1 MSFACV
7 GPWYEK
13 RTSRE
18 RQGKDDR
25 VGGGCPTDASFHPF
39 SLYISSHLDVFVH
52 ISTNLSQRE
61 SNISNKPDHIGVGS
75 TITRTPPP
83 PLPLPLLPSS
93 SPRVHI
99 YPPRRLNIYFID
111 TNIQLS
117 LVTDHVSSL
126 LLRQGTCDLPSPLPL
141 SPSPPLPIFPPSPPT
156 THHVV
161 EDQARS
167 LQTGRQ
173 GALPT
178 ARLAVRCRSMSALS
192 IT

>member
-13 RTSRE
+13 RTSRK

-141 SPSPPLPIFPPSPPT
+141 SPSPPLPLLPPSHLPHPPPT
-156 THHVV
+156 T
-161 EDQARS
+161 S
-167 LQTGRQ
+167 
-173 GALPT
+173 
-178 ARLAVRCRSMSALS
+178 
-192 IT
+192 